1 MNAMQMTNGHANG
14 AIIERL
20 VALGDLGGLQPMERA
35 AYYTKVCESLGLNP
49 LTQPFAY
56 ITLNGKLTLY
66 AKKDTSDQLRK
77 IYAISIVIVKR
88 ERADDLC
95 VVTARATT
103 PDGRTDE
110 SIGAVNLAG
119 LKGENLANA
128 LMKAET
134 KAKRRVTLSI
144 CGLGWLDETEVQDV
158 RGAKQMEVTVS
169 GEIVDPS
176 SQPDLTKQLAAS
188 IDWSKWADEH
198 LGAINGAPD
207 MGSLTA
213 AWADINDE
221 VKKLAPPAEH
231 VEALRTA
238 KDAKKA
244 ELRGGSK

>member
-1 MNAMQMTNGHANG
+1 MTMQATNGQANG
-14 AIIERL
+14 QVIERL
-20 VALGDLGGLQPMERA
+20 VALGDLAGLQPMERA
-35 AYYTKVCESLGLNP
+35 AYYRKVCESLGLNP

-77 IYAISIVIVKR
+77 IYAVSITIAKR
-88 ERADDLC
+88 ERVDDLC

-158 RGAKQMEVTVS
+158 RAAKPVTVTAD
-169 GEIVDPS
+169 GEIVEPP

-188 IDWSKWADEH
+188 IDWSRWVSDH
-198 LGAINGAPD
+198 LSALRNAANKD
-207 MGSLTA
+207 RGSFNA
-213 AWADINDE
+213 AWADVTDD
-221 VKKLAPPAEH
+221 VKRVQPAPEH
-231 VEALRTA
+231 VEALNA
-238 KDAKKA
+238 GKNEIKA
-244 ELRGGSK
+244 SMGWK